1 MKREPFHVRR
11 AAARNCSNSSAHS
24 SHTQRRRA
32 SRMMT
37 PQTCIRRLLA
47 AGLSVL
53 CLMSSSITPSASA
66 QAYPPDRARGK
77 AVYEHHCRTCH
88 GPTGRGD
95 GPGAA
100 SLKIPPANFHKF
112 QSFLKSDEELLQTI
126 EHGVV
131 FSPMH
136 AWRGQLTDGEM
147 QDVVIYIRLLSEQ
160 AR

>member
-1 MKREPFHVRR
+1 
-11 AAARNCSNSSAHS
+11 
-24 SHTQRRRA
+24 
-32 SRMMT
+32 MMTT
-37 PQTCIRRLLA
+37 PQTRRRLLA
-47 AGLSVL
+47 AGLFL
-53 CLMSSSITPSASA
+53 LGLMSSSTPPSASA
-66 QAYPPDRARGK
+66 QDYPPDSARGK

-100 SLKIPPANFHKF
+100 SLKIPPANFQKF
-112 QSFLKSDEELLQTI
+112 QSFLKSDEELLRTI

-147 QDVVIYIRLLSEQ
+147 QDVVVYIRALSEQ